1 MVKKLQHHFSSFRT
15 SNRKTERRVTCFLL
29 FSVSFVLFDD
39 NNHAFEKFEV
49 NKEVNCHFS

>member
-15 SNRKTERRVTCFLL
+15 SNRKTERRVPCFLL